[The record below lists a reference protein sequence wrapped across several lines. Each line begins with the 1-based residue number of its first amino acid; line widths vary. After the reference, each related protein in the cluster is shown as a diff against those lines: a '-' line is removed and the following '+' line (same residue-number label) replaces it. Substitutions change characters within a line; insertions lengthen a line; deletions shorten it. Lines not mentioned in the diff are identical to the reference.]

1 MPEIINIADAGPRTI
16 NHVVG
21 QRQAVQQL
29 KVALAA
35 FWNER
40 AASRATCFGS
50 VMMAGPPGTGK
61 TQIAKILASELGMTL
76 RELMGQTLAN
86 GEDLHSVLLDA
97 TADTCLFVDEADQMS
112 PFSQT
117 VFFRA
122 VEERVLLVP
131 KGPLS
136 NKYTRV
142 PLAPFTLILS
152 TNHASGIVAPLRDRM
167 SHVLHFDYYSVD
179 ELAAICKQR
188 AGAMRWSVEA
198 DVFTLVAE
206 KSKETPRLAL
216 RLLQSCWRSAR
227 AENADVVTVEHVRQ
241 TLALEG
247 LDADLGLDKAEQTYL
262 RALAEAEGT
271 ARLHL
276 LATRVGQPSRTVSE
290 VIESFLIRRGLV
302 TRTLSGRELTDAG
315 WEYVRRNY
323 GAE

>member
-1 MPEIINIADAGPRTI
+1 MPETINIADAGPPTLD
-16 NHVVG
+16 HVIG

-29 KVALAA
+29 KVALAC

-40 AASRATCFGS
+40 AAGRTASFGG
-50 VMMAGPPGTGK
+50 VLMAGPPGTGK
-61 TQIAKILASELGMTL
+61 TQLSKILASELGMTL
-76 RELMGQTLAN
+76 KEMMGQTLAV

-97 TADTCLFVDEADQMS
+97 NADTCLFIDEAEQMS

-136 NKYTRV
+136 SKYTRV

-152 TNHASGIVAPLRDRM
+152 TNHTNGIVAPLRDRM
-167 SHVLHFDYYSVD
+167 THVLHFDFYSVE

-188 AGAMRWSVEA
+188 AGAMRWSVQP

-206 KSKETPRLAL
+206 KSKQTPRLAL

-227 AENADVVTVEHVRQ
+227 AENAEVVTVEHLRQ

-247 LDADLGLDKAEQTYL
+247 LDADLGLDAAEQKYL
-262 RALAEAEGT
+262 RVLAASEGK

-276 LATRVGQPSRTVSE
+276 LATRVGQPTRTVSE
-290 VIESFLIRRGLV
+290 VVESFLIRQGLI
-302 TRTLSGRELTDAG
+302 TRTQSGRELTNEG

-323 GAE
+323 GSA